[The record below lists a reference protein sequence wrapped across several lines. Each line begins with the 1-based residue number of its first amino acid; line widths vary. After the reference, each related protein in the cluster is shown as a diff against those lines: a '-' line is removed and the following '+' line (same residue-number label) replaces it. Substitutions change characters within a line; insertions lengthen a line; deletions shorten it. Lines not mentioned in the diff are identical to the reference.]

1 MYTFMGGDA
10 EYSVNTQRCTPG
22 MLTASL
28 GCVYQ
33 WNQGAFAD
41 PLVRGR
47 GASFYRGSRFN
58 VPGNGPMNGYTP
70 HWAVI
75 NPYFGQPYV
84 LSRLRVK
91 HPAETITWHD
101 AADNPRLT
109 PIRAKQL
116 FGVVCEV
123 QDAITTTTTTTTRP
137 PTTTTTTTRPP
148 TTTTTTTR
156 PPTTTTT
163 TTRPPTTTTTTTRPP
178 TTTTKRPPTT
188 TTTTTRPP
196 ANTTKLAPEE
206 VVVPWAKKHWYVLIL
221 AVVLPLIA
229 ALALIIIIC
238 CCCCRGVDESKWV
251 TPMVLREVSGDV
263 RYAAN
268 QRWGSGL
275 DSFED
280 PVFPMCPPREQGNG
294 VLQNSWMTPP
304 APAAYASPSFGLP
317 SRSSRRRTSSGIFAG
332 VEVPR
337 GDEIAEG
344 WDDASLGNTRELRRD
359 RPSGSVVTWED
370 TETIGP

>member
-1 MYTFMGGDA
+1 MVCARSGGYLSADQTPAAHQSITDNLRPTGRRFDALMYTFMGGDA

-123 QDAITTTTTTTTRP
+123 QDAITTTTTTTTTTRP
-137 PTTTTTTTRPP
+137 PTTTTTRPP
-148 TTTTTTTR
+148 TTTTTR
-156 PPTTTTT
+156 PPTTTT
-163 TTRPPTTTTTTTRPP
+163 RRGRQPPPRRGRQPP
-178 TTTTKRPPTT
+178 PRRGRQPPL
-188 TTTTTRPP
+188 PP
-196 ANTTKLAPEE
+196 PQGRQPTQLSWRRRRWWSRGRRSTGMSLF
-206 VVVPWAKKHWYVLIL
+206 LQS
-221 AVVLPLIA
+221 
-229 ALALIIIIC
+229 
-238 CCCCRGVDESKWV
+238 CCRL
-251 TPMVLREVSGDV
+251 LR
-263 RYAAN
+263 
-268 QRWGSGL
+268 L
-275 DSFED
+275 
-280 PVFPMCPPREQGNG
+280 
-294 VLQNSWMTPP
+294 LH
-304 APAAYASPSFGLP
+304 
-317 SRSSRRRTSSGIFAG
+317 
-332 VEVPR
+332 
-337 GDEIAEG
+337 
-344 WDDASLGNTRELRRD
+344 
-359 RPSGSVVTWED
+359 
-370 TETIGP
+370 